1 MSGRSLRGRLAAL
14 ADKVPAQALD
24 AAECRFHGQDC
35 NMGRTWPVKALKQ
48 DVELRGMIWAARIRT
63 GRQEPGVDPYTLDV
77 HDPLT
82 TEEVTVKRREAKE
95 LIAEAKAKAAIE
107 EAAIIDEEAP

>member
-35 NMGRTWPVKALKQ
+35 DMGRTWPVKALKQ
-48 DVELRGMIWAARIRT
+48 DVELRAMIWAARIKT
-63 GRQEPGVDPYTLDV
+63 GKQPPGADPYTLDV

-82 TEEVTVKRREAKE
+82 GEEIAARRQEAAQ
-95 LIAEAKAKAAIE
+95 LVAVAKAKAARE
-107 EAAIIDEEAP
+107 EAAIIEGEA

>member
-24 AAECRFHGQDC
+24 AAECRFHGRDC
-35 NMGRTWPVKALKQ
+35 NMGRTWPLRVLPQEA
-48 DVELRGMIWAARIRT
+48 ELRAMIWAARIKT
-63 GRQEPGVDPYTLDV
+63 GKQPPGADPYTLDV

-82 TEEVTVKRREAKE
+82 VEEIAARRQEAAQ
-95 LIAEAKAKAAIE
+95 LIAVARARAARE
-107 EAAIIDEEAP
+107 EAAIIEGEA